1 MTLKVDSHANQ
12 VSGDGRVPRESTCL
26 SLTAGR
32 LQYEGWGL
40 NAEEAGCSM
49 TLQISH
55 LEDGGTASHTLAEI
69 SPPIVKIH

>member
-1 MTLKVDSHANQ
+1 MYYYDDLAKLVRKHF
-12 VSGDGRVPRESTCL
+12 
-26 SLTAGR
+26 TAGR